1 VSYATY
7 RNKGLARLVEG
18 RPQIIIHNGHVFRDV
33 MQREKL
39 TQSELEAAL
48 RQAGCASAVDVHFA
62 ILENN
67 GKISVRVKNHG
78 S

>member
-1 VSYATY
+1 
-7 RNKGLARLVEG
+7 
-18 RPQIIIHNGHVFRDV
+18 
-33 MQREKL
+33 MQRDKL

-48 RQAGCASAVDVHFA
+48 RQAGCANAADVHFA

-67 GKISVRVKNHG
+67 GKISVRLKNHA

>member
-1 VSYATY
+1 M
-7 RNKGLARLVEG
+7 L
-18 RPQIIIHNGHVFRDV
+18 IHNGHVYRDV
-33 MQREKL
+33 MQRDKL

-48 RQAGCASAVDVHFA
+48 RQAGCANAADVHFA

-67 GKISVRVKNHG
+67 GKISVRLKNHA